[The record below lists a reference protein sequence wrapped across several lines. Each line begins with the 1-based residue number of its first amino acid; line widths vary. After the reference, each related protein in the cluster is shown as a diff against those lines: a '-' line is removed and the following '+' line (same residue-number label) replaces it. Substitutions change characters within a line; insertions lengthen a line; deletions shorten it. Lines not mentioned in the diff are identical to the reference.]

1 MRRLFIKPAE
11 IDLQHVGLYEKAIQ
25 LLKLIHVDYHL
36 ASDELRHVSS
46 RFSDREAIAARELG
60 RILDILEDA
69 NGSGRKTGSAA
80 GYQMSAGHHTGRP
93 DSSLLVMGRAPS
105 LEICCLG
112 TLRVSL
118 DSVPIQEWRSRKAR
132 SLLGLLLEL
141 PGRTAPK
148 DVLMEALWPDCEP
161 SLANNNLKSTAR
173 TLRQTLSSVA
183 DMDKA
188 FSWLLF
194 HDGHYTINP
203 DGALWTDVDQFEYHW
218 HVGRKLEKE
227 GLLPEAMREYETA
240 EALYHGDYL
249 EDNLYEEWTSLRRE
263 ALKDVYLSILLRLA
277 DRAIQQAEYETCI
290 DYCQK
295 ILLRDRCREDAYQRL
310 MSCHSRLG
318 QRSRAIS
325 WYHICEKT
333 MKEELD
339 VCPEPQTVQLHQ
351 DLLKGKR
358 I

>member
-1 MRRLFIKPAE
+1 
-11 IDLQHVGLYEKAIQ
+11 
-25 LLKLIHVDYHL
+25 
-36 ASDELRHVSS
+36 
-46 RFSDREAIAARELG
+46 
-60 RILDILEDA
+60 
-69 NGSGRKTGSAA
+69 
-80 GYQMSAGHHTGRP
+80 
-93 DSSLLVMGRAPS
+93 
-105 LEICCLG
+105 
-112 TLRVSL
+112 
-118 DSVPIQEWRSRKAR
+118 
-132 SLLGLLLEL
+132 
-141 PGRTAPK
+141 
-148 DVLMEALWPDCEP
+148 MEALWPGSEP

-173 TLRQTLSSVA
+173 TLRQILGSVE
-183 DMDKA
+183 DSNKD

-194 HDGHYTINP
+194 HDGHYIINP
-203 DGALWTDVDQFEYHW
+203 EGALWTDVDQFEYHW

-227 GLLPEAMREYETA
+227 GQLPEAMREYETA
-240 EALYHGDYL
+240 EALYRGDYL
-249 EDNLYEEWTSLRRE
+249 EDNIYEEWTSLRRE